1 MNNSETELALNNKDE
16 FINNIKQWVNLDSQL
31 KIVNEKTKLMRE
43 RKTFLNSQICE
54 YANQNNIYNKHI
66 EITDGV
72 LKFYKRKE
80 YKPLTYG
87 FVEESLNEIIPNKEH
102 VEFILKHLK
111 DKRETVIHDDIR
123 RNYKNNLT

>member
-1 MNNSETELALNNKDE
+1 MNNSETKLVLNNKDE
-16 FINNIKQWVNLDSQL
+16 FINNIKQWVNLDSKL

-43 RKTFLNSQICE
+43 RKTLLNSQICE

-80 YKPLTYG
+80 YKLLTYG
-87 FVEESLNEIIPNKEH
+87 FIEESLHEIIPNKEH

-123 RNYKNNLT
+123 SNYTK

>member
-1 MNNSETELALNNKDE
+1 MNNSETKLVLNNKDE
-16 FINNIKQWVNLDSQL
+16 FINNIKQWVKLDSQL

-43 RKTFLNSQICE
+43 RKTSLNSQICE
-54 YANQNNIYNKHI
+54 FANQNNIYDKHI

-87 FVEESLNEIIPNKEH
+87 FIEESLNEIIPNKEH

-111 DKRETVIHDDIR
+111 EKIETVIHDDIR
-123 RNYKNNLT
+123 RNYTK

>member
-1 MNNSETELALNNKDE
+1 MNNSETKLVLNNKEE

-43 RKTFLNSQICE
+43 RKSLLNSQICTF
-54 YANQNNIYNKHI
+54 ANENNINHKHI
-66 EITDGV
+66 EITDGI

-87 FVEESLNEIIPNKEH
+87 FIEESLHEIIPNKEH
-102 VEFILKHLK
+102 VEFILNHLK
-111 DKRETVIHDDIR
+111 EKRETVLHDDIR
-123 RNYKNNLT
+123 RNYTK

>member
-1 MNNSETELALNNKDE
+1 MNNSETKLVLKNKDE

-43 RKTFLNSQICE
+43 RKTLLNSQICE

-80 YKPLTYG
+80 YKPLTYV
-87 FVEESLNEIIPNKEH
+87 FIEESLREIIPNKEH

-111 DKRETVIHDDIR
+111 EKRETVIHDDIR
-123 RNYKNNLT
+123 RNYTK

>member
-1 MNNSETELALNNKDE
+1 MNNSETKLVLNNKDE
-16 FINNIKQWVNLDSQL
+16 FINNIKHWVNLDNQL

-43 RKTFLNSQICE
+43 RKTLLNSQICE

-87 FVEESLNEIIPNKEH
+87 FIEESLREIIPNKEH
-102 VEFILKHLK
+102 IEFILKHLK

-123 RNYKNNLT
+123 RNYTK

>member
-1 MNNSETELALNNKDE
+1 MNNSETKLVLNNKEE
-16 FINNIKQWVNLDSQL
+16 FINNIKQWVKLDSQL

-43 RKTFLNSQICE
+43 RKTSLNSQICE
-54 YANQNNIYNKHI
+54 FANQNNIYDKHI

-87 FVEESLNEIIPNKEH
+87 FIEESLNEIIPNKEH

-111 DKRETVIHDDIR
+111 EKRETVIHDDIR
-123 RNYKNNLT
+123 RNYTK

>member
-1 MNNSETELALNNKDE
+1 MNNSETKLVLNNKDE

-43 RKTFLNSQICE
+43 RKTLLNSQICE

-87 FVEESLNEIIPNKEH
+87 FIEESLHEIIPNKEH

-111 DKRETVIHDDIR
+111 EKRETVIHDDIR
-123 RNYKNNLT
+123 RNYTK

>member
-1 MNNSETELALNNKDE
+1 MNNSETKLALNNKDE

-111 DKRETVIHDDIR
+111 EKRETVIHDDIR
-123 RNYKNNLT
+123 RNYTK

>member
-1 MNNSETELALNNKDE
+1 MNNSETKLVLNNKDE
-16 FINNIKQWVNLDSQL
+16 FINNIKHWVNLDNQL

-43 RKTFLNSQICE
+43 RKTLLNSQICE

-87 FVEESLNEIIPNKEH
+87 FIEESLHEIIPNKEH

-111 DKRETVIHDDIR
+111 EKRETVIHDDIR
-123 RNYKNNLT
+123 RNYTK

>member
-1 MNNSETELALNNKDE
+1 MNNSETKLALNNKDE

-111 DKRETVIHDDIR
+111 EKRETVIHDDIR
-123 RNYKNNLT
+123 RNYT

>member
-1 MNNSETELALNNKDE
+1 MNDSETQLVLNNKEE
-16 FINNIKQWVNLDSQL
+16 FINNIKQWVNLDTQL

-43 RKTFLNSQICE
+43 RKMLLNSHICE
-54 YANQNNIYNKHI
+54 FVNENNINHKHI

-80 YKPLTYG
+80 YKPLSYG
-87 FVEESLNEIIPNKEH
+87 FVENTLHEIIPNKEH

-111 DKRETVIHDDIR
+111 EKRETVIHDDIR
-123 RNYKNNLT
+123 RNYTK

>member
-1 MNNSETELALNNKDE
+1 MNNSETKLVLNNKDE

-43 RKTFLNSQICE
+43 RKTLLNSQICE

-87 FVEESLNEIIPNKEH
+87 FVEESLHEIIPNKEH

-111 DKRETVIHDDIR
+111 EKRETVIHDDIR
-123 RNYKNNLT
+123 RNYTK

>member
-1 MNNSETELALNNKDE
+1 MNNIETKLALNNKDE

-43 RKTFLNSQICE
+43 RKTLLNSQICE
-54 YANQNNIYNKHI
+54 YANENNIYNKHI
-66 EITDGV
+66 EITDGM

-87 FVEESLNEIIPNKEH
+87 FVEESLHEIIPNKEH

-111 DKRETVIHDDIR
+111 EKRETVIHDDIR
-123 RNYKNNLT
+123 RNYTK

>member
-1 MNNSETELALNNKDE
+1 MNNSETKLVLNNKDE
-16 FINNIKQWVNLDSQL
+16 FINNIKQWVKLDSQL

-43 RKTFLNSQICE
+43 RKTSLNSQICE
-54 YANQNNIYNKHI
+54 FANQNNIYDKHI

-87 FVEESLNEIIPNKEH
+87 FIEESLNEIIPNKEH

-111 DKRETVIHDDIR
+111 EKRETVIHDDIR
-123 RNYKNNLT
+123 RNYTK

>member
-1 MNNSETELALNNKDE
+1 MNNSETKLVLNNKDE

-43 RKTFLNSQICE
+43 RKTLLNSQICE

-87 FVEESLNEIIPNKEH
+87 FIEESLREIIPNKEH

-111 DKRETVIHDDIR
+111 EKRETVIHDDIR
-123 RNYKNNLT
+123 RNYTK

>member
-1 MNNSETELALNNKDE
+1 MNNSETKLALNNKDE

-87 FVEESLNEIIPNKEH
+87 FVEESLNEIIPNKDH

-123 RNYKNNLT
+123 RNYTK

>member
-1 MNNSETELALNNKDE
+1 MNNIETKLALNNKDE

-43 RKTFLNSQICE
+43 RKTLLNSQICE
-54 YANQNNIYNKHI
+54 YANENNIYNKHI
-66 EITDGV
+66 EITDWM

-87 FVEESLNEIIPNKEH
+87 FVEESLHEIIPHKEH

-111 DKRETVIHDDIR
+111 EKRETVIHDDIR
-123 RNYKNNLT
+123 RNYTK

>member
-1 MNNSETELALNNKDE
+1 MNNSETKLVLNNKDE
-16 FINNIKQWVNLDSQL
+16 FINNIKHWVNLDNQL

-43 RKTFLNSQICE
+43 RKTLLNSQICE

-87 FVEESLNEIIPNKEH
+87 FIEESLHEIIPNKEH

-123 RNYKNNLT
+123 RNYTK

>member
-1 MNNSETELALNNKDE
+1 MNNSETKLVLNNKDE
-16 FINNIKQWVNLDSQL
+16 FINNVKQWVNLDNQL

-43 RKTFLNSQICE
+43 RKTLLNSQICAF
-54 YANQNNIYNKHI
+54 ANENNINHKHI
-66 EITDGV
+66 EITDGI

-102 VEFILKHLK
+102 VEFILNHLK
-111 DKRETVIHDDIR
+111 EKRETVIHDDIR
-123 RNYKNNLT
+123 RNYTK

>member
-1 MNNSETELALNNKDE
+1 MNNSETKLALNNKDE

-43 RKTFLNSQICE
+43 RKTLLNSQICE
-54 YANQNNIYNKHI
+54 YASENNIYNKHI

-111 DKRETVIHDDIR
+111 EKRETVIHDDIR
-123 RNYKNNLT
+123 RNYTK

>member
-1 MNNSETELALNNKDE
+1 MNNSETKLVLNNKDE

-43 RKTFLNSQICE
+43 RKTLLNSQICE

-87 FVEESLNEIIPNKEH
+87 FIEESLHEIIPNKEH

-123 RNYKNNLT
+123 SNYTK

>member
-1 MNNSETELALNNKDE
+1 MNNIETKLALNNKDE

-43 RKTFLNSQICE
+43 RKTLLNSHICE
-54 YANQNNIYNKHI
+54 YANENNIYNKHI

-87 FVEESLNEIIPNKEH
+87 FVEESLHEIIPNKEH

-111 DKRETVIHDDIR
+111 EKRETVIHDDIR
-123 RNYKNNLT
+123 RNYKK

>member
-1 MNNSETELALNNKDE
+1 MNNIETKLALNNKDE

-43 RKTFLNSQICE
+43 RKTLLNSQICE
-54 YANQNNIYNKHI
+54 YANENNIYNKHI

-87 FVEESLNEIIPNKEH
+87 FVEESLHEIIPNKEH

-111 DKRETVIHDDIR
+111 ENRETVIHDDIR
-123 RNYKNNLT
+123 RNYTK